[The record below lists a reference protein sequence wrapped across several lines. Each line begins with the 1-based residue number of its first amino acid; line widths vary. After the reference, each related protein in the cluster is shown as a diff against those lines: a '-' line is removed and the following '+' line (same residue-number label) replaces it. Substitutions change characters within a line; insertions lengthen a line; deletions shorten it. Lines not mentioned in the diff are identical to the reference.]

1 MSQKKTNSKSQRPI
15 KPAQARNV
23 NFYDYQGVKN
33 KYSKIA
39 LITAIFLFC
48 LFLVSVFKNISYP
61 LFWADESMTA
71 IGSERVLQFGY
82 PKVHDGKNVFYDL
95 RHSDPLL
102 GINEKDDAYVGG
114 TGWAH
119 YFNGIIGY
127 KLAEKS
133 DDLYAKTG
141 IYRTTFA
148 VEGILG
154 LCLLIFFMSKLL
166 ADSFSRYAFI
176 VGFLL
181 IELLSVSLVLLL
193 REVRYYSLVILL
205 TSLILGLYTT
215 YRFYRP
221 FNKILFIGLLS
232 ISLWI
237 LFNAF
242 APVYFI
248 MIASIGLS
256 ELVIAAYH
264 YRKQKL
270 KDILLSGLPVLLA
283 ILLSLLAVIPLLSYF
298 RTFEISRAMNVFNGY
313 TTKMYW
319 DNIGT
324 VFSYFT
330 KFELLWLAIVLKLLI
345 LLNAKD
351 FIKSGSSLF
360 RTSCFLSLYFLV
372 YVFAIA
378 KIPNFIYTRYI
389 IYLQPVLAVIIMLDI
404 VLLMKRYAQQS
415 KTLISLKMMGLLF
428 VAIGFY
434 IYIAVTNSEHI
445 AGHITELTHPYKGP
459 LDYTIPYLKEN
470 YPASD
475 TLVIAANYEETSY
488 MYYLKSKVIIGY
500 TGNNLKED
508 TLVQPDVIAYRKTWG
523 NYSGI
528 FQKFITNAPYDP
540 VKFPVKDSPVNT
552 IPELNFRPA
561 FNHPFETRL
570 TEDEKEATYLYIRK

>member
-1 MSQKKTNSKSQRPI
+1 MSQKKTNSKSQRPA
-15 KPAQARNV
+15 KPVQARNV
-23 NFYDYQGVKN
+23 SYFDYQDVKK
-33 KYSKIA
+33 KYRNVARIA
-39 LITAIFLFC
+39 AGLLLC

-71 IGSERVLQFGY
+71 IGSERVLQYGY

-127 KLAEKS
+127 KLAEKT
-133 DDLYAKTG
+133 DDLYTKTG
-141 IYRTTFA
+141 IYRATFA

-154 LCLLIFFMSKLL
+154 LCLLIFFISKLL

-176 VGFLL
+176 AGFLL
-181 IELLSVSLVLLL
+181 IELLSVSLALLL

-215 YRFYRP
+215 YRFHRP
-221 FNKILFIGLLS
+221 FNKILLVSILS

-237 LFNAF
+237 LYNAF

-248 MIASIGLS
+248 MIAAIGLS
-256 ELVIAAYH
+256 ELTVAIFQ
-264 YRKQKL
+264 YRKSTF
-270 KDILLSGLPVLLA
+270 KDAFLTVVPVLLA
-283 ILLSLLAVIPLLSYF
+283 TLLSIVAVFPLLSYF
-298 RTFEISRAMNVFNGY
+298 KTFEISAAMNVFNGY

-319 DNIGT
+319 DNVST
-324 VFSYFT
+324 VFTYFT
-330 KFELLWLAIVLKLLI
+330 KFELLWLAITLKLLV
-345 LLNAKD
+345 LLNVRD
-351 FIKSGSSLF
+351 YLKSGSSLF
-360 RTSCFLSLYFLV
+360 KASCFLSLYFLV

-389 IYLQPVLAVIIMLDI
+389 IYLQPVLAVIIMLD
-404 VLLMKRYAQQS
+404 VASLLKSYAQHS
-415 KTLISLKMMGLLF
+415 KTFISIKMMGVLF
-428 VAIGFY
+428 LVTGFY
-434 IYIAVTNSEHI
+434 LFTAIRNYENIS
-445 AGHITELTHPYKGP
+445 GHITELTHPYKGP
-459 LDYTIPYLKEN
+459 LDYTIPYLKEK

>member
-1 MSQKKTNSKSQRPI
+1 MSQKKTNAKSQRPV
-15 KPAQARNV
+15 KQAQARSANA
-23 NFYDYQGVKN
+23 YDYQGMKN
-33 KYSKIA
+33 KYGKFV
-39 LITAIFLFC
+39 LITAVFLLC
-48 LFLVSVFKNISYP
+48 LFLVSVFKNIAHP

-71 IGSERVLQFGY
+71 MGSERVLQYGY

-95 RHSDPLL
+95 RHSDPML

-119 YFNGIIGY
+119 YFYGIIGY
-127 KLAEKS
+127 KLAEKT

-141 IYRTTFA
+141 IFRSTFA
-148 VEGILG
+148 VAGILG
-154 LCLLIFFMSKLL
+154 LCLFVFFISKLL
-166 ADSFSRYAFI
+166 ADAFSRYAFI
-176 VGFLL
+176 AGFLL
-181 IELLSVSLVLLL
+181 IELLSVSLALLL

-205 TSLILGLYTT
+205 TSVILGLYTT

-221 FNKILFIGLLS
+221 FNKILLISVLS

-237 LFNAF
+237 LYHAF

-256 ELVIAAYH
+256 ELVIAFYQ
-264 YRKQKL
+264 YRKSTIKEA
-270 KDILLSGLPVLLA
+270 LLLVFPVLLA
-283 ILLSLLAVIPLLSYF
+283 ALLSLMAVFPLLSYF
-298 RTFEISRAMNVFNGY
+298 KTFEISRAMNAFNGY

-319 DNIGT
+319 DNVST
-324 VFSYFT
+324 VFGYFT
-330 KFELLWLAIVLKLLI
+330 KSELLWLAITLKLLVS
-345 LLNAKD
+345 LQARDYL
-351 FIKSGSSLF
+351 KSGSSLF
-360 RTSCFLSLYFLV
+360 KASCFLSLYFLV

-389 IYLQPVLAVIIMLDI
+389 IYLQPVLAVIILLDAA
-404 VLLMKRYAQQS
+404 LLLKSYAQHS
-415 KTLISLKMMGLLF
+415 KTFISLKMMGLLF
-428 VAIGFY
+428 LITGFY
-434 IYIAVTNSEHI
+434 LFTAIRNSENI
-445 AGHITELTHPYKGP
+445 AGHITELTNPYKGP
-459 LDYTIPYLKEN
+459 LDYTIPYIKEK

-508 TLVQPDVIAYRKTWG
+508 TLVQPHIIAYRKPWG
-523 NYSGI
+523 NYSAI

-552 IPELNFRPA
+552 IPELNFKPA

-570 TEDEKEATYLYIRK
+570 TEDDKEATYLYIRK